1 MKRHLVRQAVG
12 SGGFCL
18 VLPILAV
25 CLSLSLFSAEI
36 QCAWT
41 GVEKIVAVGDL
52 HGDYGN
58 YARILRGTGLV
69 DADMHWIGGK
79 IHFVQLGDILDRGLR
94 ARDILDSLMML
105 EKEAEQAGGKVHALI
120 GNHEEMNITGIIF
133 DYPDYLTPEQFV
145 SFLPEEYRKKKEA
158 VFAKDEGIRVDDL
171 CTDLSSNLNLRNYWI
186 RTIRKDE
193 DARKEY
199 RRHFNKTYGKWLLN
213 QNAVIKINDTIFVH
227 GGISPEYASLR
238 IKDINRILR
247 EELGF
252 LSPVARHPNLE
263 RIFKPRLVYNNRG
276 PLWYRDLAM
285 NGEDAMREEVDRILA
300 KLDARYM
307 VIAHSYHG
315 SPVDRVF
322 LSRFNGRIWM
332 IDTGISSAF
341 EGRISALIIDNG
353 KFSVWGADDEETNHA
368 DSVPD
373 CQSGMHPRGL
383 EGAGPRVFAESGGF

>member
-1 MKRHLVRQAVG
+1 MKRHFVRLIVK
-12 SGGFCL
+12 SGGFCGAAL
-18 VLPILAV
+18 ILA
-25 CLSLSLFSAEI
+25 LGLGFSLYSAEI
-36 QCAWT
+36 PCAWT

-52 HGDYGN
+52 HGDYEN

-94 ARDILDSLMML
+94 AKDILDSLMSL
-105 EKEAEQAGGKVHALI
+105 EKEAERAGGKVHALI

-158 VFAKDEGIRVDDL
+158 VFAKNEGITAGGL
-171 CTDLSSNLNLRNYWI
+171 CTDLSSNLNLRNDWI
-186 RTIRKDE
+186 RTIRKDK

-199 RRHFNKTYGKWLLN
+199 RRRFNKIYGQWLLN

-247 EELGF
+247 EELKF

-263 RIFKPRLVYNNRG
+263 RAFKPRLVYNNRG

-285 NGEDAMREEVDRILA
+285 NGEDAMREEVDKILG

-315 SPVDRVF
+315 SPVAREFLRRFGGRV
-322 LSRFNGRIWM
+322 WM

-341 EGRISALIIDNG
+341 EGHISALIIENG
-353 KFSVWGADDEETNHA
+353 KFSVWGADDEENNHV

-373 CQSGMHPRGL
+373 GQPGVYPGGL
-383 EGAGPRVFAESGGF
+383 ERAGPRVFAESGGF